1 MSSNAICLDPN
12 STALLVVDVQQAL
25 FERPT
30 PIHRADELLDTLSDL
45 VERAHAAGALVVY
58 IRHGNKLLQPGS
70 SGWQLHPRLQPAG
83 EPTGEPVGD
92 DLVIDKTHGDAFQD
106 TSLDAKLKA
115 RSITNVVVTGLVTHG
130 CVRATCLGGSNRGYD
145 VVLVADGHSSYHR
158 QAARLIKEWNET
170 LAASLA
176 FVLPAA
182 EIDFAPISAG

>member
-1 MSSNAICLDPN
+1 MSSNAICVDPN

-25 FERPT
+25 FERLT
-30 PIHRADELLDTLSDL
+30 PIYQADELLDTISDL
-45 VERAHAAGALVVY
+45 VERAHATGALVVY

-70 SGWQLHPRLQPAG
+70 SGWQLHPRVQPAD
-83 EPTGEPVGD
+83 D

-106 TSLDAKLKA
+106 TSLDAELKA
-115 RSITNVVVTGLVTHG
+115 RSISNVAVTGLVTHG

-145 VVLVADGHSSYHR
+145 VILVADGHSSYHR

-170 LAASLA
+170 LAAALA

-182 EIDFAPISAG
+182 EINFAPIQAD